1 MLSRAIIVLAV
12 LATASVLAIAAA
24 ADSLSPTKARDSCS
38 VYSWPYYP
46 TECLTEMDGSVPATK
61 TARVIASS
69 DREPLRIADAG
80 SEDAR
85 IALDYF
91 AGQRSDLLP

>member
-12 LATASVLAIAAA
+12 LATASVLVIAAA
-24 ADSLSPTKARDSCS
+24 PGASSPAKAGDSCS

-61 TARVIASS
+61 TTRVIASS
-69 DREPLRIADAG
+69 EREPLRIADT
-80 SEDAR
+80 R
-85 IALDYF
+85 V
-91 AGQRSDLLP
+91 